1 MLHITKK
8 TTNGYVPLVLC
19 SDCFTI
25 INVCPGQWIE
35 GILWLLWHQAINGIQ
50 NMNCCS
56 LESDGI
62 FFHPDDSGRI
72 IHVGPTII
80 KWVQPTF
87 TMAEWRQVQE
97 KWYFLISYHTGHQQ
111 VLISIPPSV
120 LKILGELNSGLP
132 SKIVKDFFMVTHRN
146 NTVSFLRI
154 YPDCESASCTV
165 CITCSPLLCL
175 VFDCNNLFYSINFNI
190 SAFHL
195 LQPTSQVTVT
205 SSGRTVKRRLQQ
217 LDDDPDQEVTKMTF

>member
-1 MLHITKK
+1 MSTANLHYGRMK
-8 TTNGYVPLVLC
+8 TSTRKVVL
-19 SDCFTI
+19 F
-25 INVCPGQWIE
+25 N
-35 GILWLLWHQAINGIQ
+35 
-50 NMNCCS
+50 
-56 LESDGI
+56 
-62 FFHPDDSGRI
+62 
-72 IHVGPTII
+72 
-80 KWVQPTF
+80 
-87 TMAEWRQVQE
+87 
-97 KWYFLISYHTGHQQ
+97 FLSYWTSAS
-111 VLISIPPSV
+111 LISIPPSV

-154 YPDCESASCTV
+154 YPDRESASCTV